1 MNSGGAGVVK
11 VRRNSPNENYGCPI
25 RRKLAGGI
33 VLEQID
39 LGAREVA
46 DYQVAL
52 LGKGARECGAVERFE
67 QPARHASIA
76 ADRRRHGPMEAFTKR
91 IAGGSPVA
99 LCAPRPDVRNPALMC
114 GKERPPE
121 IAAGCGAT
129 Y

>member
-46 DYQVAL
+46 DYLYQVAL
-52 LGKGARECGAVERFE
+52 LGEGARECGSVERFE
-67 QPARHASIA
+67 TRSCLHFLTISGHA
-76 ADRRRHGPMEAFTKR
+76 
-91 IAGGSPVA
+91 
-99 LCAPRPDVRNPALMC
+99 
-114 GKERPPE
+114 
-121 IAAGCGAT
+121 
-129 Y
+129 